1 MLTYHGIHLP
11 EVTRDQVLEGLDHFF
26 FRRYYTRRDKPEVAG
41 DTWLLGVAD
50 DLDGWCSV
58 YDSGENFRRANQLAK
73 ALSAYLH
80 RPALWMGLF
89 EDLDFYYQLFH
100 EGDAIDAYDS
110 DPSIFD
116 PDEGFTDAPEG
127 PGWLP
132 ADFSGVNKDRNL
144 AALGNPAAFF
154 SVVRPAVNDADLR
167 LQALLSRGRA
177 YHSEG
182 LPESEELSWA
192 DEGVPKMAEL
202 LGLNADRAR
211 TGFDL
216 LTTDEAKPA
225 WLHLYEYH
233 KLAKGPEKPKR
244 RRKEVE
250 E

>member
-26 FRRYYTRRDKPEVAG
+26 FRRYYTRREKPAVSGAIW
-41 DTWLLGVAD
+41 TVGVAD
-50 DLDGWCSV
+50 TLDDWCSV
-58 YDSGENFRRANQLAK
+58 YDSGENFRRANHLAK

-80 RPALWMGLF
+80 RPALWLGIF

-100 EGDAIDAYDS
+100 EGEAIDAYDS

-116 PDEGFTDAPEG
+116 PDEGYTDDPEG

-132 ADFSGVNKDRNL
+132 ADFSGVNKDRNM
-144 AALGNPAAFF
+144 AGLGNPAAFF
-154 SVVRPAVNDADLR
+154 SAVRPAVDDADLR

-177 YHSEG
+177 YHAEG
-182 LPESEELSWA
+182 LPESAELSWA
-192 DEGVPKMAEL
+192 EEGVPRLAEL
-202 LGLNADRAR
+202 VGLDPARAR
-211 TGFDL
+211 AGFDL
-216 LTTDEAKPA
+216 LTAETDKPA

-233 KLAKGPEKPKR
+233 KLAKVPEKPKR